1 MDGATGARGAE
12 ADLKD
17 IGPISYCSN
26 IIEAEVPSRVQFRFT
41 RPIISFVA
49 VCAIVAVCLVASAA
63 GSAQQL
69 LPPQS
74 PPPLPPIEPPKPMP
88 PSQTGAP
95 NLRVTTTEVLV
106 PTLVEKK
113 GGGILY
119 GLKPSDF
126 VLEDN
131 GVPQKIKVQP
141 EMDTAPVALVVA
153 VEQGGASVLEFD
165 KLARLGPLLDVFL
178 YDPRS
183 QVALVGFDS
192 EPHLIQD
199 FTHSSDQVNT
209 ELTQLEPGNGGAA
222 ILDTVNYAVT
232 LLESQPKE
240 YRRVLLLISEER
252 DHGSKH
258 TKPVQLIK
266 QIGESDV
273 LVLSVSFSPALAELG
288 HDVKDSGED
297 RTLNMVS
304 TLVMAVKAFKKN
316 VAKEVAE
323 MSGGEYTTFVG
334 DKRFEARVMTAARD
348 ARNRYLI
355 TFSPSDPTPG
365 LHSIR
370 VKTAEDY
377 GARIVARANYWREAQ
392 TQ

>member
-1 MDGATGARGAE
+1 MVLGA
-12 ADLKD
+12 
-17 IGPISYCSN
+17 
-26 IIEAEVPSRVQFRFT
+26 
-41 RPIISFVA
+41 
-49 VCAIVAVCLVASAA
+49 AA
-63 GSAQQL
+63 WAQQL
-69 LPPQS
+69 PPV
-74 PPPLPPIEPPKPMP
+74 EPPAPMP
-88 PSQTGAP
+88 TPPGETA

-106 PTLVEKK
+106 PTLVEGK
-113 GGGILY
+113 GGSILY
-119 GLKPSDF
+119 GLKPQDF

-153 VEQGGASVLEFD
+153 VEQGGVSVLEFD

-178 YDPRS
+178 FDPRS

-192 EPHLIQD
+192 VPHLIQD
-199 FTHSSDQVNT
+199 FTHSDDQVNA
-209 ELTQLEPGNGGAA
+209 ELTKLEPGNGGAA

-258 TKPVQLIK
+258 TKPVQLIRK
-266 QIGESDV
+266 IGESDV
-273 LVLSVSFSPALAELG
+273 LVLSVTFSPATAELVNG
-288 HDVKDSGED
+288 LTRPYEESAGAD
-297 RTLNMVS
+297 LLAP
-304 TLVMAVKAFKKN
+304 LVMALKAFKKN
-316 VAKEVAE
+316 VAKEVAAE
-323 MSGGEYTTFVG
+323 SGGEYTTFVS

-365 LHSIR
+365 LHTIR
-370 VKTAEDY
+370 VRTTEDY
-377 GARIVARANYWREAQ
+377 GARIVARANYWRDAGSSQ
-392 TQ
+392 

>member
-1 MDGATGARGAE
+1 VRYRFVGFAFLAVVTFQFTGGAT
-12 ADLKD
+12 
-17 IGPISYCSN
+17 
-26 IIEAEVPSRVQFRFT
+26 
-41 RPIISFVA
+41 
-49 VCAIVAVCLVASAA
+49 
-63 GSAQQL
+63 AQQL
-69 LPPQS
+69 
-74 PPPLPPIEPPKPMP
+74 PPPEPPKPMP
-88 PSQTGAP
+88 SEQGPAA

-106 PTLVEKK
+106 PTLVEKH

-119 GLKPSDF
+119 GLKPQDF

-131 GVPQKIKVQP
+131 GVPQSIKVQE

-153 VEQGGASVLEFD
+153 VELGGASVLEFD
-165 KLARLGPLLDVFL
+165 KLAKLGPLLDVFL
-178 YDPRS
+178 SDPRS

-192 EPHLIQD
+192 TQHLIQD
-199 FTHSSDQVNT
+199 YTHAGEQVNAD
-209 ELTQLEPGNGGAA
+209 LRQLEPGDGGAS
-222 ILDTVNYAVT
+222 ILDTVNYAVS
-232 LLESQPKE
+232 LLETQPKE

-258 TKPVQLIK
+258 TKPVQLVR
-266 QIGESDV
+266 QIGASDV

-288 HDVKDSGED
+288 HDVKDNGED
-297 RTLNMVS
+297 RTMNMVS
-304 TLVMAVKAFKKN
+304 ALAMLVKAFEKN

-334 DKRFEARVMTAARD
+334 DKRFEERVLSAAKD

-370 VKTAEDY
+370 VRTAQDY
-377 GARIVARANYWREAQ
+377 GARIVARANYWLDPPQ
-392 TQ
+392 